1 MLFSEMEDL
10 DMLLEDLGRGKNTST
25 NARKARPLSSRVD
38 LNELEDLMEDL
49 AAPTTRQSTASVQS
63 IPSQP
68 VQQPAPTYNPPP
80 TQPSPAPVVS
90 PQPVQV
96 TYNAQPSQGANPSG
110 VYAVESRTSVV
121 VDDLDSLMASLN
133 ATPSRASRRVSTRT
147 PTQGSTL
154 EAPSSP
160 QPAPKQPVR
169 AVSNDLSSS
178 TYPVSQPQP
187 TYNAQPAYNPQPTY
201 NAQPAYNPQPTYNAQ
216 PTFPPQ
222 PTSNPQPTYNPQPSY
237 QQPTQRPVSGAPG
250 GELDSLLKDLNQQL
264 SGMVNDSPYSKGTC
278 WTCKQAIL
286 GEVVTAVGKTFHPE
300 HFVCGNCRNPLG
312 SGVFYEQ
319 GGVQHCE
326 RCFQE
331 LFCPRCGHCDKPVM
345 DRCITAMGKKWHV
358 EHFICTQCLRPF
370 ENGNFFER
378 DGRPY
383 CEHDFFNLFAPKCG
397 GCGEPI
403 RADSINALGVQVY
416 VLSFCNLSQF
426 SVAS

>member
-1 MLFSEMEDL
+1 
-10 DMLLEDLGRGKNTST
+10 MLLEDLGRGKNTSS
-25 NARKARPLSSRVD
+25 NARKPRPLSSRVD

-49 AAPTTRQSTASVQS
+49 AAPTTRQTSTS
-63 IPSQP
+63 ISSQQP
-68 VQQPAPTYNPPP
+68 IQQPAP
-80 TQPSPAPVVS
+80 QPAPVVS
-90 PQPVQV
+90 PQPTPTVYTPPPPVQAH
-96 TYNAQPSQGANPSG
+96 TTPET

-133 ATPSRASRRVSTRT
+133 ATPARSSRRVSTRT
-147 PTQGSTL
+147 PTQNSID
-154 EAPSSP
+154 ASPSSP

-169 AVSNDLSSS
+169 SASNDSSS
-178 TYPVSQPQP
+178 SAYPVSQSSYNQPQSSYNQP
-187 TYNAQPAYNPQPTY
+187 QQTYSA
-201 NAQPAYNPQPTYNAQ
+201 
-216 PTFPPQ
+216 
-222 PTSNPQPTYNPQPSY
+222 QPSY
-237 QQPTQRPVSGAPG
+237 QPTNQRPVSGAPG

-264 SGMVNDSPYSKGTC
+264 NGMVNDSPYSKGTC

-326 RCFQE
+326 RCYQE

-370 ENGNFFER
+370 ENGNFFENN
-378 DGRPY
+378 GRPY
-383 CEHDFFNLFAPKCG
+383 CEYDYFNLFAAKCG

-403 RADSINALGVQVY
+403 RADSINALGVQVKNHCIVNVNSY
-416 VLSFCNLSQF
+416 FL
-426 SVAS
+426 VAS